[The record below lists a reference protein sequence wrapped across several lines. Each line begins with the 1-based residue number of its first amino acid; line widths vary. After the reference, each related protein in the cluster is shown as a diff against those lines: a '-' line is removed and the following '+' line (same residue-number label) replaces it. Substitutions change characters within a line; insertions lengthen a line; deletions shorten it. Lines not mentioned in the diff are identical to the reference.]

1 MFIIRCNIVVPNLE
15 QVFCKSFK
23 AVQLFLTGQAG
34 KASPAVRQERLR
46 QNKRKE
52 KIILGRFVCGCCGC

>member
-1 MFIIRCNIVVPNLE
+1 MFIIRSNIVVSNLE

-23 AVQLFLTGQAG
+23 AVQLFLTGQAEIV
-34 KASPAVRQERLR
+34 SPAVRQERLR

-52 KIILGRFVCGCCGC
+52 KIIFGRFSCGC